1 MKKLFSIM
9 AVAATLFVG
18 YSAYNTHCNNESS
31 DISLMNVEA
40 LAQSGDVVEWWDFFN
55 NYEIEE
61 RIPINTTTCSN
72 GEFSYKGITVSIG
85 SCSKYTYAVIHN
97 CYDGGKRDECT
108 SSHVAYYI

>member
-1 MKKLFSIM
+1 MKKLFSTM
-9 AVAATLFVG
+9 AVAAALFVG
-18 YSAYNTHCNNESS
+18 YSTYSGQNSNELS
-31 DISLMNVEA
+31 DVALANVEA

-72 GEFSYKGITVSIG
+72 GEISYKGITVSIG